1 MSMRKRKHLINVDRL
16 LCLDIA
22 AARAV
27 VARTLRIAAVTFA
40 TLAIVGQMG
49 METAQAGPLLDKAKA
64 GQPIRI
70 GYANIKPWCYES
82 PDGGMHGFTNEIM
95 LGALKAI
102 GFDKVESVLITDWS
116 GYIPGLQAR
125 QYDIASC
132 GLYILGSRC
141 KAVAFSNPI
150 GMLTDSFL
158 VPKGNPNKINS
169 WDDVIKT
176 KATVVMVSG
185 TNNAEQA
192 KKAGVPESQFMM
204 VPSKNEVLQALYS
217 GRAQAAAYAYLEN
230 IELANASNGRLEPT
244 DPRLMPEGARNWP
257 AIAFRQEDADFVKL
271 FNEGL
276 AKYLGTPEMIKEVA
290 DDLYTEVN
298 LPEKGVTADW
308 VCAHR

>member
-1 MSMRKRKHLINVDRL
+1 
-16 LCLDIA
+16 
-22 AARAV
+22 
-27 VARTLRIAAVTFA
+27 
-40 TLAIVGQMG
+40 
-49 METAQAGPLLDKAKA
+49 
-64 GQPIRI
+64 
-70 GYANIKPWCYES
+70 
-82 PDGGMHGFTNEIM
+82 MHGFTNEIM

-102 GFDKVESVLITDWS
+102 GFDKVASAPISDWS

-276 AKYLGTPEMIKEVA
+276 AKYLGTPEMMKEVA